1 MDYEKAIIWIIYG
14 ILLTLQQTNIQQSYN
29 MNGIK
34 LVLVVGIIAASC
46 FSMSGE
52 TIGNPGFTICSIT
65 VPIKKH
71 KDSPGH
77 NKYAP
82 SKWEFAL
89 IEVGKGCMRIDL
101 PFDEYPVD
109 VEVEMVTSPGGFWS
123 ATLTDSQSVIDG
135 FDGIPGNYSISFYTA
150 DNYVYTGN
158 FSIE

>member
-1 MDYEKAIIWIIYG
+1 
-14 ILLTLQQTNIQQSYN
+14 
-29 MNGIK
+29 MNRIK
-34 LVLVVGIIAASC
+34 SVLAVGIITASC

-52 TIGNPGFTICSIT
+52 TIGNPSFTTCSIT

-71 KDSPGH
+71 KDQPGH

-89 IEVGKGCMRIDL
+89 IEVDNGCMCIDL

-109 VEVEMVTSPGGFWS
+109 VEVEMVSSPGGFWS
-123 ATLTDSQSVIDG
+123 ATLTDSQSVIEG
-135 FDGIPGNYSISFYTA
+135 FDGIPGDYSISFSTA
-150 DNYVYTGN
+150 DNYVYTGS